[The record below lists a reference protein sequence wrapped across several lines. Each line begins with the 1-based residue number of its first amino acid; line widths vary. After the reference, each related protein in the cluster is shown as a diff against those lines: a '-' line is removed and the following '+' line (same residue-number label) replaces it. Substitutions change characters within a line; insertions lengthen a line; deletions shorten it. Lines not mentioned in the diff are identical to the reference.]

1 LGHYLRLHP
10 AIAAISI
17 SAHLPATTDAMP
29 QLHCY
34 VSEDVADSLKR
45 RAEQAGMSVS
55 RYLAELAKRDVGQTW
70 PEGYFEQVFGC
81 EKIDPIRRADQG
93 EFEQRT
99 ALDE

>member
-1 LGHYLRLHP
+1 
-10 AIAAISI
+10 
-17 SAHLPATTDAMP
+17 MP

-34 VSEDVADSLKR
+34 VPDDIADSLKR

-70 PEGYFEQVFGC
+70 PEGWFERVFGA
-81 EKIDPIRRADQG
+81 EEIDPIKRMDEG

-99 ALDE
+99 ALEE